1 MTAEPRQIVLSATD
15 HLASRLDGIIARVIA
30 PHVNGLAWTAV
41 LVELDK
47 LKGKRPSIIAAN
59 DLQAQLRMLTER
71 LGGLGYPFDDES
83 RTVSTV
89 ASDLRSVRRN
99 LAHTNPFSTLEA
111 WRAADLCVRLL
122 EALGDADGIIQATE
136 IRHEAFLGYARE
148 SGLGPAPAL
157 PEDGPAAELPKTVV
171 GPGNHKAVGKEIS
184 VEEVVRG
191 TEGEV
196 VYEEWAGHQ
205 VGDVAVLD
213 TIARKES
220 KAKVQALAEE
230 IVDVEWPIALD
241 RLTRLVGRGFGL
253 GKVVAGRQKKIER
266 QVRNA
271 DLFVDG
277 HDFVWPSPADAEEW
291 KAFRVDNATRLRKFE
306 EISPREIA
314 NALSRVRSDDPTLDD
329 DAQEI
334 AALKFFG
341 RQKKTQG
348 VRRQLDLAWE
358 LL

>member
-30 PHVNGLAWTAV
+30 PHVNGLAWTTV

-47 LKGKRPSIIAAN
+47 LKGKRPSIIATN

-122 EALGDADGIIQATE
+122 EALGDVDGIIRATE
-136 IRHEAFLGYARE
+136 IRHEAFLAYARE

-157 PEDGPAAELPKTVV
+157 PEGGSASELPKVAV
-171 GPGNHKAVGKEIS
+171 GARGHQAVGKVSS

-191 TEGEV
+191 IEGEA
-196 VYEEWAGHQ
+196 VYEEWAGDQ

-230 IVDVEWPIALD
+230 IVDVEWPIALG
-241 RLTRLVGRGFGL
+241 RLARLVGRGFGL

-277 HDFVWPSPADAEEW
+277 HDFVWPTASDAEEW
-291 KAFRVDNATRLRKFE
+291 KAFRVDIATRPRRFE

-314 NALSRVRSDDPTLDD
+314 NALARVRADDPSLDD
-329 DAQEI
+329 DAQES
-334 AALKFFG
+334 AALRLFG
-341 RQKKTQG
+341 RERKTQG
-348 VRRQLDLAWE
+348 VRHQLDLAWE

>member
-122 EALGDADGIIQATE
+122 EALGDADGIIRATE
-136 IRHEAFLGYARE
+136 IRHEAFLGYARA

-157 PEDGPAAELPKTVV
+157 PEDGPAAELPKAAV
-171 GPGNHKAVGKEIS
+171 GPGNQKAAGRETS

-253 GKVVAGRQKKIER
+253 GKVVASRHKKIER

-277 HDFVWPSPADAEEW
+277 HDFVWPTPADAEEW

-334 AALKFFG
+334 AALKLFG

>member
-15 HLASRLDGIIARVIA
+15 HLASRLEGIIATVIA

-41 LVELDK
+41 LIELDK
-47 LKGKRPSIIAAN
+47 LKGKRPSVIAAN

-99 LAHTNPFSTLEA
+99 LAHTNPFSALEA

-122 EALGDADGIIQATE
+122 EALGDSDGIIRATE
-136 IRHEAFLGYARE
+136 IRHQAFLEYAQE

-157 PEDGPAAELPKTVV
+157 PEDGRAVDLRNTAAGAVSREP
-171 GPGNHKAVGKEIS
+171 VGKGAS
-184 VEEVVRG
+184 VEEVLRG
-191 TEGEV
+191 TEGELL
-196 VYEEWAGHQ
+196 YEEWAGHQ

-253 GKVVAGRQKKIER
+253 RKVVVSRQKKIER

-277 HDFVWPSPADAEEW
+277 HDFVWPTAADAEEW
-291 KAFRVDNATRLRKFE
+291 KAYRLDNPSRPRRFE
-306 EISPREIA
+306 EISPQEIA
-314 NALSRVRSDDPTLDD
+314 NALTRVRAGDSSLDD

-334 AALKFFG
+334 ATLRLFG
-341 RQKKTQG
+341 RERKTQG
-348 VRRQLDLAWE
+348 VRHQLDLAWE

>member
-41 LVELDK
+41 LIELDK
-47 LKGKRPSIIAAN
+47 LKGKRPSIVAAN

-122 EALGDADGIIQATE
+122 EALGDTDGIIRATE
-136 IRHEAFLGYARE
+136 LRHEAFLEYARE

-157 PEDGPAAELPKTVV
+157 PEGGRAAETPKAEAE
-171 GPGNHKAVGKEIS
+171 PGNQTAAGKDVS

-191 TEGEV
+191 AEGEL

-230 IVDVEWPIALD
+230 IVDVEWPVALE

-271 DLFVDG
+271 NLFVDG
-277 HDFVWPSPADAEEW
+277 HDFVWPTLADAEEW
-291 KAFRVDNATRLRKFE
+291 KAFRVDSANRPRRFE

-314 NALSRVRSDDPTLDD
+314 NALARVRAEDPALDD
-329 DAQEI
+329 DAQES
-334 AALKFFG
+334 AALRLFG
-341 RQKKTQG
+341 RERRTQA
-348 VRRQLDLAWE
+348 VRHQLDLAWE